1 MEFVKKHLLTIL
13 CAVCLVLLLLPIAEI
28 TSVIKTEI
36 MGTSTESKATTSITG
51 LSAAGSNM
59 FAYLMIV
66 GPILLVAM
74 NYIKQLDKYKSLL
87 SVIVPAVCL
96 VGLIIVLLQCG
107 SVNAKAS
114 NSAASAE
121 VTVTWSIGAYL
132 LILAYIGTAI
142 AGGVTYYGLRFDKES
157 LEKMKSGATGFV
169 NMAQEKIG
177 GMAENIHIGGQT
189 TDGAPQAAAKP
200 ANSLKRTED
209 VLALLEKLNE
219 MKERGIL
226 SEEEFSKKKQ
236 QLLEEI

>member
-13 CAVCLVLLLLPIAEI
+13 CAVCLLLLLLPIANVTTTMKVEAFGA
-28 TSVIKTEI
+28 S
-36 MGTSTESKATTSITG
+36 SESKATTAVTG
-51 LSAAGSNM
+51 LSAAGSNV
-59 FAYLMIV
+59 FAYLLIL

-87 SVIVPAVCL
+87 AVVVPAICL

-107 SVNAKAS
+107 SINAKAS

-121 VTVTWSIGAYL
+121 VSVSWAIGAYL

-142 AGGVTYYGLRFDKES
+142 AGGVVYHGLRLDKEG
-157 LEKMKSGATGFV
+157 LQQLKSGAANLV
-169 NMAQEKIG
+169 SSAQEKMGEVKIG
-177 GMAENIHIGGQT
+177 NGGGT
-189 TDGAPQAAAKP
+189 SAPAGSPEPVKKS
-200 ANSLKRTED
+200 ANLKRTEE

-219 MKERGIL
+219 MKDRGIL
-226 SEEEFSKKKQ
+226 SEEEFTRKKQ